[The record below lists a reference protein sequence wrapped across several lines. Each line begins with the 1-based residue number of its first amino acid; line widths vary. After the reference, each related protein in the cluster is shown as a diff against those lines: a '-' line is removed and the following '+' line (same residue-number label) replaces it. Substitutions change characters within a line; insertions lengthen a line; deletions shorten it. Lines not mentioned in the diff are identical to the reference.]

1 MAPLRTRNLGSGI
14 VVAGLVGLL
23 TLLMVLPRAAWAADV
38 GEESS
43 KPEASQAEDNDRP
56 KDSIL
61 DKKPADAAVASK
73 KAEAAPSTP
82 FYEKWQFWALTGGIV
97 VGAVVAIL
105 VGQRIAHQMAG
116 GDARPCN
123 MNFTICTGDG
133 H

>member
-1 MAPLRTRNLGSGI
+1 MAPLRTRNVGSL
-14 VVAGLVGLL
+14 VVLL
-23 TLLMVLPRAAWAADV
+23 TVLMMLPRAAWAADV
-38 GEESS
+38 GEGSG
-43 KPEASQAEDNDRP
+43 KPEASQADDSDRP

-61 DKKPADAAVASK
+61 DKKPADEAVAAK
-73 KAEAAPSTP
+73 KAQDAPKTP

-105 VGQRIAHQMAG
+105 VGQRIAHQMSG

-123 MNFTICTGDG
+123 TSFTLCTGDG